1 MGAFL
6 PLVTFGGLMKNKGI
20 YRKMLAFATV
30 PILLFG
36 IGITI
41 FSYVRFRDTLYFETR
56 INMSD
61 IAHYLAI
68 AYDKAYP
75 GDYSLVQNAKGTY
88 DLFKGDKNI
97 TYDYSIVDAF
107 AREADT
113 EISLLYKDVRIHTT
127 FKTNAGT
134 RFSGVSANKQ
144 TSDMVLGNG
153 AEAFYKNVPILDTEY
168 LVYYVPIRNS
178 DHSVT
183 GMVEVAK
190 RTSDIKKSVRISV
203 WPMLLLA
210 MIGMGLVA
218 FFSYGYTKGITNTL
232 KKIQDFLG
240 RIAAGNLSAE
250 MAPECI
256 RRTDE
261 LGDITKSSIQMAKSI
276 RASVETDPLT
286 GLNNRRYVH
295 SAVARIAARSDM
307 TGVPFSVAICD
318 IDFFKK
324 VNDTYGH
331 NAGDEVLKAVA
342 SQLKKAMIGNGFA
355 ARWGGEEFVLI
366 FDRSN
371 VEDSVKILERMADNI
386 RAMIVY
392 AEGYEI
398 KITMTMGVSA
408 GTSGDVEA
416 IVESADEKLYYGK
429 EHGRNQIVWELP
441 KGDK

>member
-1 MGAFL
+1 
-6 PLVTFGGLMKNKGI
+6 MKKTGI
-20 YRKMLAFATV
+20 YKKMLTLATV

-36 IGITI
+36 IVLTI
-41 FSYVRFRDTLYFETR
+41 FCYVRFRETLYEETKN
-56 INMSD
+56 NMAE
-61 IAHYLAI
+61 IAHYI
-68 AYDKAYP
+68 SITYDKTYP
-75 GDYSLVQNAKGTY
+75 GDYSLVANSEGTY
-88 DLFKGDKNI
+88 DFYKGDTNI
-97 TYDYSIVDAF
+97 TNDYSIVDSF

-113 EISLLYKDVRIHTT
+113 EISVLYMDMRIHTT
-127 FKTNAGT
+127 FKTKLGKRMAGIST
-134 RFSGVSANKQ
+134 NEDTAVAVIRDG
-144 TSDMVLGNG
+144 SDV
-153 AEAFYKNVPILDTEY
+153 FYKNVSIPNSDTEY
-168 LVYYVPIRNS
+168 LIYYVPLRNS
-178 DHSVT
+178 DDSVI
-183 GMVEVAK
+183 GMIEVAK
-190 RTSDIKKSVRISV
+190 RTSEIKGSVMKAV

-210 MIGMGLVA
+210 IPGMALVA
-218 FFSYGYTKGITNTL
+218 FLSFGYTKGIVNAL

-240 RIAAGNLSAE
+240 RIATGNLSAE
-250 MAPECI
+250 MPPECI
-256 RRTDE
+256 SREDE
-261 LGDITKSSIQMAKSI
+261 LGDIAKSSIQMARSI

-295 SAVARIAARSDM
+295 SAVARIAARSEM
-307 TGVPFSVAICD
+307 TGVPFTIAICD

-366 FDRSN
+366 FDRSG
-371 VEDSVKILERMADNI
+371 VEDSVKIMEKMADNI

-392 AEGYEI
+392 TEGYEI
-398 KITMTMGVSA
+398 KITMTMGVSP

-441 KGDK
+441 KE

>member
-1 MGAFL
+1 
-6 PLVTFGGLMKNKGI
+6 MKKKGI
-20 YRKMLAFATV
+20 YSRMLTLATV

-36 IGITI
+36 IVLTI
-41 FSYVRFRDTLYFETR
+41 FSYGRFRDTLYSETK

-68 AYDKAYP
+68 TYDKAYP
-75 GDYSLVQNAKGTY
+75 GDYALVQNAKGSY
-88 DLFKGDKNI
+88 DLYKGESNI
-97 TYDYSIVDAF
+97 TYDYSIVDSF

-113 EISLLYKDVRIHTT
+113 ELSLLYMDMRVHTT
-127 FKTNAGT
+127 FKTETGT
-134 RFSGVSANKQ
+134 RYAGISANPE
-144 TSDMVLGNG
+144 TAAMVLGNG
-153 AEAFYKNVPILDTEY
+153 AEAFYKNVPILSTEY
-168 LVYYVPIRNS
+168 LVYYVPLRNS
-178 DHSVT
+178 DHSVV
-183 GMVEVAK
+183 GMIEVAK
-190 RTSDIKKSVRISV
+190 RTNDIKLSVAHSV
-203 WPMLLLA
+203 WPMLLFA
-210 MIGMGLVA
+210 IISMGLVA

-261 LGDITKSSIQMAKSI
+261 LGDITKSSIQMARSI

-371 VEDSVKILERMADNI
+371 VEDSVKILEKMADNI

-398 KITMTMGVSA
+398 KITMTMVVSA

-429 EHGRNQIVWELP
+429 EHGRNQIVWKLP

>member
-1 MGAFL
+1 MN
-6 PLVTFGGLMKNKGI
+6 KKGI
-20 YRKMLAFATV
+20 YKKMLTIAVV

-36 IGITI
+36 IALTI
-41 FSYVRFRDTLYFETR
+41 FCYIRFKETLYNTTKT
-56 INMSD
+56 NMAD
-61 IAHYLAI
+61 MAHYI
-68 AYDKAYP
+68 IITYDKTYP
-75 GDYSLVQNAKGTY
+75 GDYSLVPNSSGTY
-88 DLFKGDKNI
+88 DVYKGDENI
-97 TYDYSIVDAF
+97 TYDYSIVDAY
-107 AREADT
+107 ARETDT
-113 EISLLYKDVRIHTT
+113 EVSYLYMDVRVHTT
-127 FKTNAGT
+127 FKTETGK
-134 RFSGVSANKQ
+134 RYSGISANEE
-144 TSDMVLGNG
+144 TSAMVIGNG
-153 AEAFYKNVPILDTEY
+153 AEAFYKNVPILGKEY
-168 LVYYVPIRNS
+168 LVYYAPIRNS
-178 DHSVT
+178 DHSVV

-190 RTSDIKKSVRISV
+190 RTTDIKKKVMLAV

-210 MIGMGLVA
+210 IPGMALVA
-218 FFSYGYTKGITNTL
+218 FFSYGYTRGVTNTL

-250 MAPECI
+250 MPPECI

-295 SAVARIAARSDM
+295 SAVARIAARSEM

-371 VEDSVKILERMADNI
+371 VEDSVKILEGLADNI

-392 AEGYEI
+392 TEGYEI

-416 IVESADEKLYYGK
+416 IVESADAKLYYGK
-429 EHGRNQIVWELP
+429 EHGRNQIVAEIP
-441 KGDK
+441 EEDSNSN

>member
-1 MGAFL
+1 
-6 PLVTFGGLMKNKGI
+6 
-20 YRKMLAFATV
+20 
-30 PILLFG
+30 
-36 IGITI
+36 
-41 FSYVRFRDTLYFETR
+41 
-56 INMSD
+56 
-61 IAHYLAI
+61 
-68 AYDKAYP
+68 
-75 GDYSLVQNAKGTY
+75 
-88 DLFKGDKNI
+88 
-97 TYDYSIVDAF
+97 
-107 AREADT
+107 
-113 EISLLYKDVRIHTT
+113 
-127 FKTNAGT
+127 
-134 RFSGVSANKQ
+134 
-144 TSDMVLGNG
+144 
-153 AEAFYKNVPILDTEY
+153 
-168 LVYYVPIRNS
+168 
-178 DHSVT
+178 
-183 GMVEVAK
+183 MVEVAK
-190 RTSDIKKSVRISV
+190 RTSEIKASVMKAV

-210 MIGMGLVA
+210 IPGMAFVA
-218 FFSYGYTKGITNTL
+218 FLSFGYTKGIVNTL
-232 KKIQDFLG
+232 KKIQDFMG

-261 LGDITKSSIQMAKSI
+261 LGDITKSSMQMAKSI

-295 SAVARIAARSDM
+295 SAVARIAARSEM
-307 TGVPFSVAICD
+307 TGVPFSIAICD

-342 SQLKKAMIGNGFA
+342 SQLKKAMVGNGFA

-366 FDRSN
+366 FDRSS
-371 VEDSVKILERMADNI
+371 VEDAVKVLEKMADNI

-416 IVESADEKLYYGK
+416 IVESADAKLYYGK

-441 KGDK
+441 EVDK

>member
-1 MGAFL
+1 
-6 PLVTFGGLMKNKGI
+6 MKKKGI
-20 YRKMLAFATV
+20 YKKMLALATV

-36 IGITI
+36 LAMTLFCYI
-41 FSYVRFRDTLYFETR
+41 RFRDTLYNETK
-56 INMSD
+56 INMGD
-61 IAHYLAI
+61 IAHYLELT
-68 AYDKAYP
+68 YNKAYP
-75 GDYSLVQNAKGTY
+75 GDYSLVENARGTY
-88 DLFKGDKNI
+88 DLYKGDSDI
-97 TYDYSIVDAF
+97 TFDYSIVDSY
-107 AREADT
+107 ARETDT
-113 EISLLYKDVRIHTT
+113 EISLLYMDVRIHTT
-127 FKTNAGT
+127 FKASNGT
-134 RFSGVSANKQ
+134 RLAGVSANKQ
-144 TSDMVLGNG
+144 TTDMVIGNG
-153 AEAFYKNVPILDTEY
+153 AEAFYKNVPIINTEY
-168 LVYYVPIRNS
+168 LVYYVPVRNS
-178 DHSVT
+178 DHSVV
-183 GMVEVAK
+183 GMIEVAK
-190 RTSDIKKSVRISV
+190 RTSDIKKSVARAV
-203 WPMLLLA
+203 LPMMLLA
-210 MIGMGLVA
+210 IPGMALVV
-218 FFSYGYTKGITNTL
+218 FFSYGYTKGIVNTL
-232 KKIQDFLG
+232 SKIQDFLG

-250 MAPECI
+250 MPPECI
-256 RRTDE
+256 SRTDE

-295 SAVARIAARSDM
+295 SAVARIAARSEM
-307 TGVPFSVAICD
+307 TGVPFTIAICD

-371 VEDSVKILERMADNI
+371 VADAVKILEKLADNI

-429 EHGRNQIVWELP
+429 EHGRNQIVATIP
-441 KGDK
+441 DK